1 MSSLLLGGQ
10 VESGSVNDVEKQY
23 EELPMSRRVHKAGGK
38 YTGSHTTVIQEALS
52 ALTLAERCT
61 GVKKISVGVIN
72 NAGHAGS
79 PMRIAVREL
88 PHRIHG
94 VRMTVSKGAL
104 HQVFRLYLT
113 EECTVDEIT
122 LQLEGLVGQ
131 SKKGR
136 KKGKKRG

>member
-1 MSSLLLGGQ
+1 
-10 VESGSVNDVEKQY
+10 
-23 EELPMSRRVHKAGGK
+23 MSRRVHKAGGK

-52 ALTLAERCT
+52 ALALAERCT

-72 NAGHAGS
+72 NGGHAGS

-88 PHRIHG
+88 PNRIHG

-113 EECTVDEIT
+113 AEYTVDEIT
-122 LQLEGLVGQ
+122 QDLEALLGQ

-136 KKGKKRG
+136 KKGR